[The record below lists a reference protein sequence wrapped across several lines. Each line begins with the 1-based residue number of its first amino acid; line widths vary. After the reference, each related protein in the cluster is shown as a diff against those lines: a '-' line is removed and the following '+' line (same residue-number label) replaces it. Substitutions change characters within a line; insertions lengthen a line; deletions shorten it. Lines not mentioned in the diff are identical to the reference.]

1 MPHAADAACRRQ
13 KTGRFRHEKRRFPA
27 AHGREH
33 RFLETA
39 RQGFLVA
46 NEYLAAQGRPPGFSV
61 RTLAV
66 TREVRLDDGRITVQA
81 DAVLDEAGAV
91 DICIAP
97 PLLGSVSDVVLNNRV
112 LIEWLARHHR
122 GGGEVASLC
131 MGAALLAAGGLLDG
145 QEAVVHWAAQGMYAQ
160 LFPEVQWVSD
170 RVVMAGEGIYTSGGA
185 FSAAH
190 LVLHLIERYADRDT
204 AIWCAKYFQL
214 DWSRQS
220 QLPFAVFMG
229 QKAHADQAVRAVQEY
244 IEGRYTE
251 KITVEALAD
260 RHAMGRRTLERRF
273 RQATG
278 NSIVEYVQR
287 VRVEAAKK
295 RLENSRKS
303 VSEVMYEVGYND
315 TKAFRDIFS
324 KYCGM
329 SPVGYRERYQ

>member
-1 MPHAADAACRRQ
+1 MKNVAFLLP
-13 KTGRFRHEKRRFPA
+13 TGA
-27 AHGREH
+27 NIAS
-33 RFLETA
+33 LETA

-97 PLLGSVSDVVLNNRV
+97 PLLGSVSDVVLNNRA

-185 FSAAH
+185 F
-190 LVLHLIERYADRDT
+190 RPRT
-204 AIWCAKYFQL
+204 WCC
-214 DWSRQS
+214 
-220 QLPFAVFMG
+220 
-229 QKAHADQAVRAVQEY
+229 
-244 IEGRYTE
+244 T
-251 KITVEALAD
+251 
-260 RHAMGRRTLERRF
+260 
-273 RQATG
+273 
-278 NSIVEYVQR
+278 
-287 VRVEAAKK
+287 
-295 RLENSRKS
+295 
-303 VSEVMYEVGYND
+303 
-315 TKAFRDIFS
+315 
-324 KYCGM
+324 
-329 SPVGYRERYQ
+329 